1 MPPPV
6 HTRTPCHGIDSSFR
20 AVDKILV
27 RAVGWHER
35 NMRPA
40 CGSLCARYLHNQWD
54 ETPVSASLDRLRSSK
69 GKISVTA
76 DPGVVNQQRYCPVVA
91 VRVDR
96 PMCEY
101 YVGMFGLENF
111 GEVSVP
117 GRAYFRIV
125 NLSGKYR
132 PRPQDRSSPL
142 TLSRANGRSVRR
154 TLTWDPRS
162 PRVK

>member
-1 MPPPV
+1 M
-6 HTRTPCHGIDSSFR
+6 R
-20 AVDKILV
+20 A
-27 RAVGWHER
+27 
-35 NMRPA
+35 A
-40 CGSLCARYLHNQWD
+40 CGSPFARYLHNQWD

-96 PMCEY
+96 PICEY

-117 GRAYFRIV
+117 GRASFGMAV
-125 NLSGKYR
+125 NLYGKYR
-132 PRPQDRSSPL
+132 PRPQDRISPL
-142 TLSRANGRSVRR
+142 TLSCANGRGRGR
-154 TLTWDPRS
+154 TLTWDPRF
-162 PRVK
+162 PRVT